1 MVSKLVDKYDNFFQR
16 IFEILPG
23 LLIWILLLAPIWA
36 GFSFPLLVI
45 NVLLVLT
52 VYWAYRAIMLTTGG
66 ILGFIQYRLD
76 LKKDWLVEAQKLKR
90 ENLPNPETLPEKNLL
105 PKHLIVIANYGEEY
119 DVLCKS
125 IKALMAQN
133 YPRELIYLAISIEER
148 KAKKDP
154 EYAKRGEYLK
164 RDFGEFFEDRLFF
177 FVHPDNIDGEAI
189 GAAANRAWGTENSVA
204 ELEKRGENISE
215 FLITAPDGD
224 VTFHKDYLAACSYKW
239 LVSEKRNQKFYQ
251 TAVYTFN
258 NNYWDVPILIRIL
271 STSLTLPVLSS
282 SVLEKFKRETFSCYS
297 VNLKV
302 MKDVD
307 YWDTTL
313 AIDDTT
319 FYWRPYLHFHGDW
332 MCEVFYIPLSADA
345 IYDPSYVKNHVDQY
359 RQYVRWG
366 WGVISFPIGMK
377 VLLKDPK
384 IKITEKIYK
393 VFHLFEVFVL
403 WKVLAFLLTFGI
415 PLILLINRDLDD
427 LVISHSI
434 PQTVSLIMTVASI
447 FVVPSA
453 VLKVL
458 LMPPKPKK
466 MKWSKFIFLIILE
479 LPLNFVVLMTFSFL
493 PFIESTT
500 RMMLGQKHA
509 KSISWSEKRLAS
521 N

>member
-23 LLIWILLLAPIWA
+23 VLIWVLLLAPFWA
-36 GFSFPLLVI
+36 GFSAPLLVI

-66 ILGFIQYRLD
+66 ILGFIQYRVD
-76 LKKDWLVEAQKLKR
+76 IKKDWLKEVNKLKR
-90 ENLPNPETLPEKNLL
+90 ENLPNSETLPKKNLF
-105 PKHLIVIANYGEEY
+105 PKHLIVIANYGEQYE
-119 DVLCKS
+119 VLCKS
-125 IKALMAQN
+125 IKGLMEQN
-133 YPRELIYLAISIEER
+133 YPRELIYLAVSIEER
-148 KAKKDP
+148 KAKKDAD
-154 EYAKRGEYLK
+154 YASRGEKLK
-164 RDFGEFFEDRLFF
+164 RDFGDFFEDRLMF
-177 FVHPDNIDGEAI
+177 FVHPDNIEGEAI
-189 GAAANRAWGTENSVA
+189 GAAANRAWGTKNSVL
-204 ELEKRGENISE
+204 ELEKRGEDISE

-224 VTFHKDYLAACSYKW
+224 IIFHKEYLAACTYKW
-239 LVSEKRNQKFYQ
+239 LTAAKRNKKFYQ

-258 NNYWDVPILIRIL
+258 NNYWNVPILIRIL

-282 SVLEKFKRETFSCYS
+282 SVLEKFKRETYSCYT
-297 VNLKV
+297 VNLKL
-302 MKDVD
+302 MQEVD

-319 FYWRPYLHFHGDW
+319 FYWRPYLYYHGDW
-332 MCEVFYIPLSADA
+332 TCEVFYVPLSADA
-345 IYDPSYVKNHVDQY
+345 IYNDNYIKNHVDQY

-384 IKITEKIYK
+384 IKIAEKIYK
-393 VFHLFEVFVL
+393 IFHLFEVFVL

-415 PLILLINRDLDD
+415 PLILLINRDLDE

-434 PQTVSLIMTVASI
+434 PQTVSLIMTIASI

-453 VLKVL
+453 ILKIL
-458 LMPPKPKK
+458 LMPPKPRNMSIKK
-466 MKWSKFIFLIILE
+466 FVFLIILE
-479 LPLNFVVLMTFSFL
+479 LPLNFIVLMTFSFL
-493 PFIESTT
+493 PFIEATT

-509 KSISWSEKRLAS
+509 KSISWSEKTLATK
-521 N
+521 